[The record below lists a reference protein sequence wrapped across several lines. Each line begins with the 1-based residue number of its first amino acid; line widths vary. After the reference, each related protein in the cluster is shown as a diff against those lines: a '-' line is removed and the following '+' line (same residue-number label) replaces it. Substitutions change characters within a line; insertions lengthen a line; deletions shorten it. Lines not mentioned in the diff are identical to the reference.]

1 MKIPVSGK
9 YNFWQ
14 MIQFGLLFLI
24 SLNFANLYFYIIFL
38 AFFICVL
45 TNVKS
50 FKFDISSVLLV
61 LFSVCYILF
70 YPPTR
75 ESYTSILKQFAYPM
89 CYLIGLNLFFID
101 EDKKN
106 NNSSD
111 DQIKLSILIVT
122 MGTFL
127 HYLLNASINIESLL
141 RNTVDYWTGEVVVA
155 TDQALLVTMA
165 IGVFSVWL
173 CGDSKVWKKV
183 FSLLGL
189 LLVFIYNFVLAGRTI
204 ILLSAITIFIAFMF
218 VQKHTSSSGRI
229 KRYLFL
235 SVILFCV
242 LLLFLNN
249 VYGIRDWI
257 LDSNLSNRFEA
268 QDYVSD
274 IRVERKLIY
283 ISRVFDFPFGGGSL
297 REAVGGHA
305 HELYLDVLS
314 DVGLLGYILV
324 VIVVLLGDMSAFR
337 VFKIERL
344 SVETRNLII
353 CVFVGINIVFFLEPI
368 IQGEPWLFCI
378 FCFLIGVMRSV
389 GIMCRRQVCLIDSQK

>member
-1 MKIPVSGK
+1 MKLLVSRK
-9 YNFWQ
+9 YSFWQ
-14 MIQFGLLFLI
+14 IVQLGLFFLI
-24 SLNFANLYFYIIFL
+24 SLNFVNLYFYLIFA
-38 AFFICVL
+38 AFFICVI
-45 TNVKS
+45 TNVKR
-50 FKFDISSVLLV
+50 FKFDIASVLLV

-89 CYLIGLNLFFID
+89 CYMVGLNLFFVD
-101 EDKKN
+101 EDKN

-111 DQIKLSILIVT
+111 AQIKLCILTVA

-127 HYLLNASINIESLL
+127 HYLLNASINIDSLL

-173 CGDSKVWKKV
+173 CGDSKMWKKV

-189 LLVFIYNFVLAGRTI
+189 ILVFVYNFVLAGRTI
-204 ILLSAITIFIAFMF
+204 ILLSAITMFIAFMF
-218 VQKHTSSSGRI
+218 IQKHTSSGGRI
-229 KRYLFL
+229 RRYLFL
-235 SVILFCV
+235 SVALFGV

-249 VYGIRDWI
+249 VWGIRDWI

-268 QDYVSD
+268 QDYISD

-283 ISRVFDFPFGGGSL
+283 ISRMLDFPFGGGGL
-297 REAVGGHA
+297 RDAVGGHA

-314 DVGLLGYILV
+314 DVGFIGYVLV
-324 VIVVLLGDMSAFR
+324 GIVVLIGNMSAFR
-337 VFKIERL
+337 AFRIESL
-344 SVETRNLII
+344 SIETRNLIL
-353 CVFVGINIVFFLEPI
+353 CVFVGVNIVFFLEPI

-378 FCFLIGVMRSV
+378 FCFLIGVMRSQGV
-389 GIMCRRQVCLIDSQK
+389 MYKQQV